1 MTMKLKLKMTKRKL
15 VAAAVLSTIAATA
28 LVACGGDSD
37 SDTTTATPPTTIAP
51 FTAKIIGFNDYHGTL
66 ESPGTFG
73 QNTTVP
79 ATSRPPVG
87 GADFMAA
94 QVASLKKQNSLNVVV
109 GAGDLIGATPLISSL
124 FFDEPSVETLNRIG
138 LEFSAVGNHEFDKG
152 SAELQRLQ
160 NGGCKVT
167 AGQTDPNSCKG
178 AAVGTPVP
186 FEGAKFKWLS
196 ANVIATATGKPL
208 LPFSVIPCQ
217 APSNGRLLKACFWP
231 QGRG

>member
-1 MTMKLKLKMTKRKL
+1 MTMKMMNRTV
-15 VAAAVLSTIAATA
+15 VAAAVLSTVAATA

-37 SDTTTATPPTTIAP
+37 SDTTTATPPTAVAP

-73 QNTTVP
+73 QNTAV
-79 ATSRPPVG
+79 AAASRPPVG

-160 NGGCKVT
+160 NGG
-167 AGQTDPNSCKG
+167 
-178 AAVGTPVP
+178 
-186 FEGAKFKWLS
+186 
-196 ANVIATATGKPL
+196 
-208 LPFSVIPCQ
+208 
-217 APSNGRLLKACFWP
+217 
-231 QGRG
+231 